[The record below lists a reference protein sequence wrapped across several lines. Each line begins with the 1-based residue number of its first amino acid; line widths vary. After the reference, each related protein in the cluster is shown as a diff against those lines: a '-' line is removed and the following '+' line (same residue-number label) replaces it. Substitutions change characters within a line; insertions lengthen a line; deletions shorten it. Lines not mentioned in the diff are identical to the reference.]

1 MFSLGIRLSF
11 EFIHPNVR
19 VGRGHLGL
27 RLFAPN
33 YAITMMKVGIDA
45 QRVAFRSV
53 RYEDHLAHVLPAQPA
68 SAR

>member
-11 EFIHPNVR
+11 EFIQPNVR
-19 VGRGHLGL
+19 IGRGHLGL
-27 RLFAPN
+27 RFFAPN
-33 YAITMMKVGIDA
+33 YAITMKVGIDA